1 MNNMHSSFMTEKAYK
16 ENEQIISSGKIVT
29 AHCAIWWEHTRI
41 IKNTYFTGRFP
52 ICLDK
57 KRIAEKYTNII
68 RNILDCRRTKY
79 ALLESLLS
87 QYRNQ
92 L

>member
-1 MNNMHSSFMTEKAYK
+1 MNEIHSSFIREKAYK
-16 ENEQIISSGKIVT
+16 ENEQIISSGEIV
-29 AHCAIWWEHTRI
+29 ASHCAIGWEYSRI
-41 IKNTYFTGRFP
+41 VKNTHFTGRFP

-57 KRIAEKYTNII
+57 KRIIEKYTNII
-68 RNILDCRRTKY
+68 GNILDCRRTKY
-79 ALLESLLS
+79 TLLESLLG